1 MISCKPFLEN
11 DKYQSTSAS
20 GNKWFEVENTS
31 YKNLFTLNIFFK
43 DQKFGVVLVWRIL
56 KVICYIFA

>member
-1 MISCKPFLEN
+1 MISRKPFLEN

-31 YKNLFTLNIFFK
+31 CKNLFTLNIFFK
-43 DQKFGVVLVWRIL
+43 EQKFGVVLV
-56 KVICYIFA
+56 